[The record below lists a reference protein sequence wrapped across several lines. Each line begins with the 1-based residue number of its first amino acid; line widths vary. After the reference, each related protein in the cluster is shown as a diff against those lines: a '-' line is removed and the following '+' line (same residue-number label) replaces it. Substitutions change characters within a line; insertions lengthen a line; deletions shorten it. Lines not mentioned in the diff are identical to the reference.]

1 MKYIILC
8 FMILSSAMYL
18 NAFPARIQSWNL
30 DEDIKTISSFKISID
45 SVNRSSGV
53 IIVDLRNDYEFD
65 KLLSYGFDVV
75 RLPDMTRD
83 YYEYLISCSSDDPMQ
98 AYYSIDEY
106 HTFMQQTA
114 ALYPNICSLV
124 QYGTSGQNRPLYAL
138 KISDNVQI
146 NESEPELKYIGSIH
160 GDETV
165 GYDMLIR
172 LIQLLTSQYG
182 IDPRITTIVNN
193 TEVWI
198 SPMMNPDGY
207 VLGQRYNAAGIDL
220 NRNFPM
226 PTGVD
231 HPDDNNWGIENIAM
245 MDFSN
250 AHNFALSINF
260 HGGALVINY
269 PWDYT
274 PVLATD
280 DALLQ
285 QLSLTYSMHNQPMY
299 NSTEFPQGITNGAA
313 WYIIT
318 GSMQDWNYGFT
329 SCIEVTAEISNTKW
343 PAASTLDTYW
353 AQNQE
358 SLLSYIEFAQRG
370 IKGIV
375 TSNAQTPIPA
385 TIKINGNT
393 KWIRND
399 PVVGDYHRI
408 LLPGTYTVNVS
419 SPGYINQSVV
429 VTVPPS
435 GYVTQNFVL
444 ETAQL
449 TSCSGQVRDLA
460 GLPIA
465 GALITMGDEG
475 SQAVSDAMG
484 NFTIS
489 GIYEGIYELTA
500 SAAGFG
506 VFQNELNLRS
516 NSGRQVIVLAPPLFS
531 DDFEATLTNWTVT
544 SPWAIVQQ
552 DGNGV
557 LTDSPSGNYGNNVNR
572 AIRLTSPLNLQNVR
586 NPRLSLK
593 ARWDL
598 ETSYDYVY
606 VEGSSN
612 LSNWREIHR
621 FTGQQNQWQPFAF
634 PLDDW
639 TSGNFYLRFRLRSD
653 YSTSADGIYIDDVII
668 SGYPAS
674 SIIYGDVDSNSIVNK
689 QDAEYINQYGIGLDP
704 LTSDPYPWDASRIT
718 SADVNANG
726 SISAWDAYQ
735 VLKYITEPEFRF
747 QPQSGQVHQAQ
758 PADISLSLHTT
769 LAISIS
775 EPQSLK
781 ALQLDLE
788 DGIEITDVNHNYP
801 DPGLY
806 QMSAVNS
813 MTGRY
818 SSASVSPFP
827 SLINFSLSGVQN
839 ELDCQIENNGI
850 IQNYHI
856 TASSTPEDFPSPNSG
871 LSLSQNYP
879 NPFNPQTTIRFHL
892 PKTSFTTL
900 SIYNTKGQQV
910 RALAMDDLK
919 SGIHNVVWDGL
930 DDQGNTL
937 PAGIYLYRLSQTGQ
951 TIMKKMVLSK

>member
-8 FMILSSAMYL
+8 FMTLSSVMCL

-45 SVNRSSGV
+45 SVNRSSGA
-53 IIVDLRNDYEFD
+53 IIVDLRNGYEFD
-65 KLLSYGFDVV
+65 KLLSYGFDAV
-75 RLPDMTRD
+75 RLPDVTRD

-182 IDPRITTIVNN
+182 IDPRITNIVNN
-193 TEVWI
+193 TEMWI

-370 IKGIV
+370 IIGIV
-375 TSNAQTPIPA
+375 TNNAQTPIPA
-385 TIKINGNT
+385 TIKISGNT

-444 ETAQL
+444 EAAQL

-621 FTGQQNQWQPFAF
+621 FTGQQNQWQSFTF

-639 TSGNFYLRFRLRSD
+639 TTGNFYLRFRLRSD
-653 YSTSADGIYIDDVII
+653 FSTTADGIYIDDVII

-674 SIIYGDVDSNSIVNK
+674 SIIYGDADSNSIVNK

-704 LTSDPYPWDASRIT
+704 LTIDSYPWDATRIT

-726 SISAWDAYQ
+726 NISAWDVYQ

-788 DGIEITDVNHNYP
+788 DGIEINDVDYNNP

-806 QMSAVNS
+806 QVSAVNS

-818 SSASVSPFP
+818 SSASISPFP

-839 ELDCQIENNGI
+839 DLDCQIENNGI

-856 TASSTPEDFPSPNSG
+856 TASSAPEDIPSPNQG

-910 RALAMDDLK
+910 RVLAMDDLK

>member
-65 KLLSYGFDVV
+65 KLLSYGFDAV

-193 TEVWI
+193 TEMWI

-435 GYVTQNFVL
+435 GYVIQNFVL

-500 SAAGFG
+500 SAAGLG

-621 FTGQQNQWQPFAF
+621 FTGQQNQWQSFTF

-639 TSGNFYLRFRLRSD
+639 TTGNFYLRFRLRSD
-653 YSTSADGIYIDDVII
+653 FSTTADGIYIDDVII
-668 SGYPAS
+668 SGYPAG

-758 PADISLSLHTT
+758 PAVISLSLHTT

-806 QMSAVNS
+806 QVSAVNS

-839 ELDCQIENNGI
+839 DLDCQIENNGI

>member
-45 SVNRSSGV
+45 SVNRSSGA
-53 IIVDLRNDYEFD
+53 IIVDLRNGYEFD
-65 KLLSYGFDVV
+65 KLLSYGFDAV
-75 RLPDMTRD
+75 RLPDVTRD

-193 TEVWI
+193 TEMWI

-375 TSNAQTPIPA
+375 TNNAQTPIPA
-385 TIKINGNT
+385 TIKISGNT

-408 LLPGTYTVNVS
+408 LLPGIYTVNVS

-444 ETAQL
+444 EAAQL

-621 FTGQQNQWQPFAF
+621 FTGQQNQWQSFTF

-639 TSGNFYLRFRLRSD
+639 TTGNFYLRFRLRSD
-653 YSTSADGIYIDDVII
+653 FSTTADGIYIDDVII

-674 SIIYGDVDSNSIVNK
+674 SIIYGDADSNSIVNK

-758 PADISLSLHTT
+758 PADISLSLYTT

-775 EPQSLK
+775 EPQNLK

-806 QMSAVNS
+806 QVSAVNS

-839 ELDCQIENNGI
+839 DLDCQIENNGI

-856 TASSTPEDFPSPNSG
+856 TTSSTPEDTPSPNSG

>member
-8 FMILSSAMYL
+8 FMTLSSVMCL

-45 SVNRSSGV
+45 SVNRSSGA
-53 IIVDLRNDYEFD
+53 IIVDLRNGYEFD
-65 KLLSYGFDVV
+65 KLLSYGFDAV
-75 RLPDMTRD
+75 RLPDVTRD

-193 TEVWI
+193 TEMWI

-375 TSNAQTPIPA
+375 TNTAQNPIPA

-444 ETAQL
+444 EAAQL

-621 FTGQQNQWQPFAF
+621 FTGQQNQWQSFTF

-639 TSGNFYLRFRLRSD
+639 TTGNFYLRFRLRSD
-653 YSTSADGIYIDDVII
+653 FSTTADGIYIDDVII

-674 SIIYGDVDSNSIVNK
+674 SIIYGDADSNSIVNK

-704 LTSDPYPWDASRIT
+704 LTFDPYPWDAARIT

-726 SISAWDAYQ
+726 NISAWDAYQ

-747 QPQSGQVHQAQ
+747 QPQSGQVLQAQ
-758 PADISLSLHTT
+758 PADISLSLYTT
-769 LAISIS
+769 LALSIS
-775 EPQSLK
+775 EPQNLK

-788 DGIEITDVNHNYP
+788 DGIEINDVDYNNP

-806 QMSAVNS
+806 QVSAVNS

-818 SSASVSPFP
+818 SSASISPFP

-839 ELDCQIENNGI
+839 DLDCQIENNGI

-856 TASSTPEDFPSPNSG
+856 TASSAPEDIPSPNQG